1 MEEQGEMT
9 VLIFELNDEYY
20 AANID
25 DVERILRFK
34 NATPMPDAPDFVE
47 GVINYE
53 DIVLPIIDLKK
64 KFNLKSTT
72 STEEQKVIS
81 MKIGENKLGII
92 VDSVC
97 EVSNVDMK
105 KYEEAPDIALD
116 STRNYVKG
124 LIKLE
129 DKIII
134 LINAD
139 NILSKQEEELIY

>member
-64 KFNLKSTT
+64 KFNLKYIK

-97 EVSNVDMK
+97 EVSNIDMK

-116 STRNYVKG
+116 STRNYVKR

>member
-64 KFNLKSTT
+64 KFN
-72 STEEQKVIS
+72 
-81 MKIGENKLGII
+81 
-92 VDSVC
+92 
-97 EVSNVDMK
+97 
-105 KYEEAPDIALD
+105 
-116 STRNYVKG
+116 
-124 LIKLE
+124 
-129 DKIII
+129 
-134 LINAD
+134 
-139 NILSKQEEELIY
+139 